1 MQYTDV
7 IFERMCTDV
16 IHCEMSRRYINVTC
30 NVYQRNVSVGLA
42 KEASSS
48 CKETDTVPVAPFTLA
63 ILVPKD
69 TSSAKLQ
76 TVSAYLVLRFWC
88 FYMTLCYHSQYMEL
102 FRVMW
107 QGFLLSVMPFKL
119 VQCQCLCFTFLHPCT
134 RYKLTTLTFCESDV
148 NKLAT

>member
-1 MQYTDV
+1 MST
-7 IFERMCTDV
+7 R
-16 IHCEMSRRYINVTC
+16 EMSVWALLKRPAAVAKKLTLC
-30 NVYQRNVSVGLA
+30 QLLLSLLLFWYQRTA
-42 KEASSS
+42 
-48 CKETDTVPVAPFTLA
+48 D
-63 ILVPKD
+63 
-69 TSSAKLQ
+69 
-76 TVSAYLVLRFWC
+76 LVLRFWC

-148 NKLAT
+148 NKLATWSGFNRDAAGWPAAGRGWPASQFICAHLQCLVKGCH

>member
-1 MQYTDV
+1 MQIITKECAKVHSLSYIYKEYMQYTDV

-69 TSSAKLQ
+69 
-76 TVSAYLVLRFWC
+76 C
-88 FYMTLCYHSQYMEL
+88 
-102 FRVMW
+102 
-107 QGFLLSVMPFKL
+107 
-119 VQCQCLCFTFLHPCT
+119 
-134 RYKLTTLTFCESDV
+134 
-148 NKLAT
+148 